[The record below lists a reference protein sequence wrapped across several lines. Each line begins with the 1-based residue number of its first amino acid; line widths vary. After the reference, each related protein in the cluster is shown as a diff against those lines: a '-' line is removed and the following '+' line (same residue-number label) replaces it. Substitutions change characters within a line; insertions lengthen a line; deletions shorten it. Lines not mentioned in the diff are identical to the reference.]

1 MLRSAG
7 STDQVFLLNKHRK
20 VDLGAFDPQRG
31 VAPPRKGREGR
42 LSQGEEGGEAET
54 VLLRRAASLA
64 HVEAGSSS
72 SAGPGASANTAQVGS
87 SHRDIFEYRVEQ
99 SCTYRDFF
107 TILRLVSL
115 QYITK
120 LAMSQSQKPQSLPPQ
135 IIMYTED
142 AHPSGQLKFLLYTK

>member
-1 MLRSAG
+1 MPNSFPRPYFKGLADRKIIEYELATLYLLRSAG

-31 VAPPRKGREGR
+31 AAPPRKGREGR

-72 SAGPGASANTAQVGS
+72 SAGPGASSNAAQVGS
-87 SHRDIFEYRVEQ
+87 SHCDR
-99 SCTYRDFF
+99 
-107 TILRLVSL
+107 
-115 QYITK
+115 
-120 LAMSQSQKPQSLPPQ
+120 
-135 IIMYTED
+135 
-142 AHPSGQLKFLLYTK
+142 H

>member
-31 VAPPRKGREGR
+31 AAPLRKGREGR
-42 LSQGEEGGEAET
+42 LSQGEEGEAET

-72 SAGPGASANTAQVGS
+72 SAGPGVSSNAAQVGS
-87 SHRDIFEYRVEQ
+87 SHRDIHFY
-99 SCTYRDFF
+99 
-107 TILRLVSL
+107 
-115 QYITK
+115 
-120 LAMSQSQKPQSLPPQ
+120 
-135 IIMYTED
+135 
-142 AHPSGQLKFLLYTK
+142 